1 MAPRRPRNPSGGKQ
15 RTAGGPLFRP
25 GRLFAGYFEPGEV
38 GELIGAMAGGHGDV
52 GETFVVELGGNIL
65 AFGAFGKF
73 GIYIQRDIARQ

>member
-1 MAPRRPRNPSGGKQ
+1 M
-15 RTAGGPLFRP
+15 
-25 GRLFAGYFEPGEV
+25 